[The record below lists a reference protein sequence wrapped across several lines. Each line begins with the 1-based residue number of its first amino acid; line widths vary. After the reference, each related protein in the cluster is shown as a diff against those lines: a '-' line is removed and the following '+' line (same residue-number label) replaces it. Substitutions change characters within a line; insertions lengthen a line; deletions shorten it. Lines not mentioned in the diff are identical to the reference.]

1 MYIDFL
7 TYQYVDNPANLP
19 GDWPAYTK
27 EVINEED
34 PIDENWQRL
43 EASLFDAYMSDANR
57 IAAYEAALQYYNNS
71 KQLKVTEYVD
81 DRFMDLPSNKIDFR
95 RHLKD
100 GYVLNKTILMAANG
114 RPVHALYKYEN
125 IEVAKIKFEF
135 ETNGFNLVT
144 RRTEKLC
151 YFDLNG
157 NEGQDYIISDELWD
171 LSQTYYL
178 AKAVNERYT
187 ARCKIFDEI
196 KAYINAIMLN
206 TYLAQNLTYQ
216 DVLQDGYSFWK
227 EYSSDIDAWLH
238 IGASSPFTTRIQND
252 TAFAFLDFE
261 IVANL
266 TIRDWIVQ
274 RVTY

>member
-19 GDWPAYTK
+19 SDWPAYTK

-43 EASLFDAYMSDANR
+43 EVSLFDAYMSDANR
-57 IAAYEAALQYYNNS
+57 MAAYEAALQYYNNS

-81 DRFMDLPSNKIDFR
+81 DRFIDLPPNKIDFR

-114 RPVHALYKYEN
+114 RPVYALYKYDN

-157 NEGQDYIISDELWD
+157 NESQDYIISDETWD

-178 AKAVNERYT
+178 AKALNERYA

-196 KAYINAIMLN
+196 KAYINAVMLN
-206 TYLAQNLTYQ
+206 TYLTQNLTYQ

-238 IGASSPFTTRIQND
+238 IGASSPFTTRIEND
-252 TAFAFLDFE
+252 TVFGFLNFQ
-261 IVANL
+261 IVDNL